1 MKLPAVSLGPIAS
14 GLPKDLVKQ
23 LVEAEREPI
32 RKLETRKQQE
42 EAKLKLA
49 QDLTKRIGD
58 ISGGLKDLTKFRNF
72 RDLMAVNG
80 RADLMDVTV
89 DKNAAEPGSYQI
101 EVVRLAGQSSMIST
115 GFPDPNDT
123 QIGAGYFSYE
133 LPDGETREV
142 YIDPENSTLEG
153 VAKAINREK
162 GLDLNAI
169 VVDDG
174 TGSENPFRL
183 IVTHNKTGEVHD
195 AEFPSFYFLDGD
207 EDFEMAQE
215 RPAQNSLV
223 KVNGFDVE
231 FEGNKITTLFPGVS
245 IDLKDAAPGKEF
257 TLKIQADTKS
267 VRGKVEGMVS
277 KLNEV
282 LGFIQNQNKLDKDSD
297 TRTTLGGD
305 ITLQTLEYKVRQ
317 LVQTPVATEFGGVR
331 MADLGIRF
339 NRNGLLDFEGEKF
352 ENALNKNF
360 DAVSQFFVGLEDD
373 GDGFA
378 SKLDQSVRQMTRQE
392 GVVQSRVEGIKRRI
406 RDIDQQIETKER
418 QIARTE
424 QALKDKF
431 SALEGNIAKLKA
443 QQASVAGALGGGG
456 GLLAGLG

>member
-1 MKLPAVSLGPIAS
+1 MPSISLGPIAS

-32 RKLETRKQQE
+32 RKLENRKQDE
-42 EAKLKLA
+42 EAKLKLV
-49 QDLTKRIGD
+49 QDLSSRIND
-58 ISGGLKDLTKFRNF
+58 ISSGLKDLTKFRNF
-72 RDLMAVNG
+72 RDLMAVNP

-89 DKNAAEPGSYQI
+89 DKNSAEPGSYQI
-101 EVVRLAGQSSMIST
+101 EVVRLAGQSSIMSN
-115 GFPDPNDT
+115 GFPDADDT
-123 QIGAGYFSYE
+123 QVGAGYFSYE
-133 LPDGETREV
+133 LPNGETKEV
-142 YIDPENSTLEG
+142 YIDPDNSTLQG
-153 VAKAINREK
+153 VARMINKEK
-162 GLDLNAI
+162 DLQLNAI

-183 IVTHNKTGEVHD
+183 IVTHTKTGEVND
-195 AEFPSFYFLDGD
+195 AEFPNFYFLDGD
-207 EDFEMAQE
+207 EDFYMEKE

-223 KVNGFDVE
+223 KVNGFEVE
-231 FEGNKITTLFPGVS
+231 FEGNKIDTLLPGVTL
-245 IDLKDAAPGKEF
+245 DLKDAAPGKEF
-257 TLKIQADTKS
+257 TLKVQEDNKS
-267 VRGKVEGMVS
+267 VRGKVEGMVG

-282 LGFIQNQNKLDKDSD
+282 LSFIQGQNKLDKDSN

-331 MADLGIRF
+331 MGDLGVTF
-339 NRNGLLDFEGEKF
+339 TRNGLLEFSGDKF
-352 ENALNKNF
+352 EKALNKNF
-360 DAVSQFFVGLEDD
+360 AAVSQFFVGLEDE

-378 SKLDQSVRQMTRQE
+378 SKLDGTVKSMTRQE
-392 GVVQSRVEGIKRRI
+392 GVVQSRVDGIKRRI
-406 RDIDQQIETKER
+406 RDIDQQIEVKER

-431 SALEGNIAKLKA
+431 SALEGTIAKLKG

-456 GLLAGLG
+456 ALPGL

>member
-1 MKLPAVSLGPIAS
+1 MPAISLGPIAS

-32 RKLETRKQQE
+32 RKLETRKQDE

-49 QDLTKRIGD
+49 QDLSTRIND
-58 ISGGLKDLTKFRNF
+58 IGGGLKDLTRFRSF

-80 RADLMDVTV
+80 RPDVMDVSV

-101 EVVRLAGQSSMIST
+101 EVVRLAGQSSMMSN

-123 QIGAGYFSYE
+123 QVGAGYFSYE
-133 LPDGETREV
+133 LPNGETKEV
-142 YIDPENSTLEG
+142 YIDPDNSSLEG
-153 VAKAINREK
+153 MAKLINRERD
-162 GLDLNAI
+162 LELNAI

-174 TGSENPFRL
+174 SGSENPFRL
-183 IVTHNKTGEVHD
+183 IVTHTKTGESHD

-207 EDFEMAQE
+207 EDFVLEKE
-215 RPAQNSLV
+215 RMAQNSMI
-223 KVNGFDVE
+223 KVNGFEVE
-231 FEGNKITTLFPGVS
+231 FEGNKVDTLFPGVI

-257 TLKIQADTKS
+257 TLKVQEDTKS
-267 VRGKVEGMVS
+267 VRGKVEGMVQ

-282 LGFIQNQNKLDKDSD
+282 LGFIQSQNKLDKDSN
-297 TRTTLGGD
+297 TRSSLGGD

-317 LVQTPVATEFGGVR
+317 LVQTPIATEFGTVR
-331 MADLGIRF
+331 MADVGIQF
-339 NRNGLLDFEGEKF
+339 NRNGLLDFQGEKF
-352 ENALNKNF
+352 EKALTQNF
-360 DAVSQFFVGLEDD
+360 DAVTQFFVGLEDN

-378 SKLDQSVRQMTRQE
+378 SRLDASIKSMTRQE
-392 GVVQSRVEGIKRRI
+392 GVVQSRVDGIKRRI
-406 RDIDQQIETKER
+406 RDIDQQIEIKER

-431 SALEGNIAKLKA
+431 SALEGTIAKLKA

-456 GLLAGLG
+456 GLLPGIG